1 MKKLLVLS
9 VLFLVNCPIKANE
22 ELLDEIVAIVEEGV
36 ILRSELDR
44 AVNNIIQ
51 QLKARGTQLPPK
63 SVLDQ
68 QVLER
73 LITTE
78 LQIQKADSAGVRIS
92 EAEID
97 QSLSEIAS
105 QNNLTLE
112 QMQQALE
119 NDGISFADFRS
130 DMRNDLKTEKIRNG
144 LARQNVKV
152 SEHEIDLFLADNQLS
167 QTEVRLGHI
176 LIAVDSKAD
185 KKTVQE
191 SKAKIDK
198 IYQDLEKGK
207 DFASLATIY
216 SSGQKAK
223 DGGDL
228 GWRSSNELPTL
239 FSDQIKAMKVGE
251 FTHPVRS
258 ASGFHI
264 IRLSDKREQ
273 TKKMI
278 TQFHAR
284 HIMIENS
291 ELITPAQG
299 MEIINNLNEQLQN
312 GGDFAKLAEEHS
324 DDINSA
330 ALGGDLGWFQ
340 INEFGQRFG
349 NVLKALDD
357 NEMSSPFQTQ
367 VGWHIVQKLG
377 QRENDITDD
386 LKRAQAQKSI
396 HTKKMNEEIE
406 SWLSEIRGEAFIDI
420 RI

>member
-1 MKKLLVLS
+1 MKKLLLLS
-9 VLFLVNCPIKANE
+9 ILFLVNLSTRANE
-22 ELLDEIVAIVEEGV
+22 ELLDEIVAIVEDGV

-68 QVLER
+68 QILER
-73 LITTE
+73 LINTE

-97 QSLSEIAS
+97 QALSEIAS
-105 QNNLTLE
+105 QNKLTLA

-130 DMRNDLKTEKIRNG
+130 DMRNDLKSEKIRNG
-144 LARQNVKV
+144 LASQNVKV

-176 LIAVDSKAD
+176 LIAVDAKSD
-185 KKTVQE
+185 KKTVE
-191 SKAKIDK
+191 EAKAKIDK
-198 IYQDLEKGK
+198 IHQDLEKGK

-264 IRLSDKREQ
+264 IQLSDKREQ
-273 TKKMI
+273 AKKMI

-299 MEIINNLNEQLQN
+299 MEIINNLNEELQN

-324 DDINSA
+324 DDVNSA

-377 QRENDITDD
+377 ERENDITDE
-386 LKRAQAQKSI
+386 LKRSQARQSI
-396 HTKKMNEEIE
+396 HARKMNEEIE

>member
-1 MKKLLVLS
+1 MKKLLILS

-22 ELLDEIVAIVEEGV
+22 ELLDEIVAIVEDGV

-44 AVNNIIQ
+44 AVNNIVQ

-97 QSLSEIAS
+97 HALSQIAS
-105 QNNLTLE
+105 QNKLTLS

-144 LARQNVKV
+144 LADQNVKV

-176 LIAVDSKAD
+176 LIAVDAKAD
-185 KKTVQE
+185 QDKVKE
-191 SKAKIDK
+191 AKSTIDK
-198 IYQDLEKGK
+198 IYQELEKGK
-207 DFASLATIY
+207 DFADLATIY
-216 SSGQKAK
+216 STGQKAK
-223 DGGDL
+223 EGGDL

-239 FSDQIKAMKVGE
+239 FADQIKAMNVGE

-273 TKKMI
+273 AKKMI
-278 TQFHAR
+278 TQYNAR

-291 ELITPAQG
+291 ELVTPAQG
-299 MEIINNLNEQLQN
+299 MEIINNINDKLQT
-312 GGDFAKLAEEHS
+312 GSDFAKLAEEYS
-324 DDINSA
+324 DDVNSA

-349 NVLKALDD
+349 DVVKNLDD
-357 NEMSSPFQTQ
+357 NEISSPFQTQ

-377 QRENDITDD
+377 ERENDITDN
-386 LKRAQAQKSI
+386 LKRAQAKQSI
-396 HTKKMNEEIE
+396 HARKMNEEIE
-406 SWLSEIRGEAFIDI
+406 SWLREIRGEAFIDI
-420 RI
+420 RL